1 MVIQMDDFD
10 NYLAEQLKNPK
21 FKKEYDA
28 LKTDYQMKV
37 RQDAVITQKKQS
49 ENKVSFEESADPFY
63 SKENMERLRKSIA
76 QMEATGGTIHEVD
89 KV

>member
-1 MVIQMDDFD
+1 MDDFD

-21 FKKEYDA
+21 FKKEYEA
-28 LKTDYQMKV
+28 IAPDYQMKV
-37 RQDAVITQKKQS
+37 RQDTVVTQNKQS
-49 ENKVSFEESADPFY
+49 ENKISFEESADPFY

-76 QMEATGGTIHEVD
+76 QMEATGGTIHEID

>member
-1 MVIQMDDFD
+1 MDDFD

-21 FKKEYDA
+21 FKKEYESIDP
-28 LKTDYQMKV
+28 DYQMKV
-37 RQDAVITQKKQS
+37 RQDTVVTQNKQS
-49 ENKVSFEESADPFY
+49 EKKISFEESVDPFY

>member
-28 LKTDYQMKV
+28 LKTDYQMKPES
-37 RQDAVITQKKQS
+37 RL
-49 ENKVSFEESADPFY
+49 KV
-63 SKENMERLRKSIA
+63 
-76 QMEATGGTIHEVD
+76 TC
-89 KV
+89 